1 MYEGLTLD
9 GAYKSLF
16 GEATCTC
23 ADKSSSPDLTLE
35 VLQRAQDL
43 INLREFGDAKP
54 KHPDIF
60 FESLGLRIISSPY
73 LTESVQDKRVKKR
86 QDRRRNHR
94 VRARFRICL
103 RRFPDIVKPM
113 SDIIFMGD
121 EVLMHPKVLASL
133 KNFT

>member
-16 GEATCTC
+16 
-23 ADKSSSPDLTLE
+23 
-35 VLQRAQDL
+35 
-43 INLREFGDAKP
+43 
-54 KHPDIF
+54 
-60 FESLGLRIISSPY
+60 
-73 LTESVQDKRVKKR
+73 RVKKR

-94 VRARFRICL
+94 VRARFRIRL